1 MSLTETLL
9 KEIEEQGISSLD
21 VGIALVLEIRR
32 LRGENTRQELEMDWL
47 IKHHKCKTNIQAMAM
62 QGICPAKNP
71 KTRSENSTIKTCG
84 IYGFPYYTDDE
95 CVQLWRKLDREAV

>member
-32 LRGENTRQELEMDWL
+32 LRGENTRLEMDWL

-71 KTRSENSTIKTCG
+71 KTRSENSTIKPCG

-95 CVQLWRKLDREAV
+95 CVQLWRKLAREAV